1 MARPDVLHLIETF
14 HQGGSERQAVQLVR
28 LLHTTGR
35 FSLHV
40 ACLRDEG
47 VLRRD
52 LDGLGLPPIEAFPL
66 VSFQHPTTAVRL
78 ATFAALLRRR
88 GIALL
93 HTHDFYTDIF
103 GMAAGLLAG
112 VPVRIA
118 SRRESDPGRTKA
130 QRFVERRAFDCAHGV
145 VVNAEASRRDLIAHG
160 VDAAKIHTVYNGIDV
175 TRLASPISLTRAE
188 ALSAIGVPPDGHRV
202 FVTIL
207 ANLRLVLKDHPT
219 FLRAAQRVK
228 ASVPE
233 AGFIIAGE
241 GELLEPM
248 RQLAAALG
256 LAGAVFFTG
265 PCQRVPELLAASDVC
280 VLSSTSE
287 GFPNVIVEY
296 MAAGRPVVAT
306 DVGGVSEAVVGG
318 RTGYV
323 VPPGDDAAMAAR
335 VTELLTD
342 ETKRDAFG
350 RLGRAI
356 SLERFSCEAQL
367 RRTVELYERLLGRR
381 LSPAHA
387 TLDEIVSASSRG
399 SYPTRSFPELQSNLT
414 YRP

>member
-1 MARPDVLHLIETF
+1 MTRPDVLHLIETF

-28 LLHTTGR
+28 LLDATGR
-35 FSLHV
+35 FNLHV

-52 LDGLGLPPIEAFPL
+52 LDGLELPPIEAFPL

-78 ATFAALLRRR
+78 AAFAALLRRR
-88 GIALL
+88 RIALL
-93 HTHDFYTDIF
+93 HTHDFYTDVF
-103 GMAAGLLAG
+103 GMAAGKLAG

-118 SRRESDPGRTKA
+118 SRRESDPWRTKA
-130 QRFVERRAFDCAHGV
+130 QRFVERRAFNCAHAII
-145 VVNAEASRRDLIAHG
+145 VNAEAIRRDLIAHG
-160 VDAAKIHTVYNGIDV
+160 VDGAKIQTVYNGIDV
-175 TRLASPISLTRAE
+175 ERLAAPASLTRAD
-188 ALSAIGVPPDGHRV
+188 ALRAIGVRPGGHRL

-207 ANLRLVLKDHPT
+207 ANLRLALKGHPT

-228 ASVPE
+228 ASVPGT
-233 AGFIIAGE
+233 GFIIAGE

-248 RQLAAALG
+248 RQLAGDLG
-256 LAGAVFFTG
+256 LANDVFFTG
-265 PCQRVPELLAASDVC
+265 PCDRVRELLAASDVC

-306 DVGGVSEAVVGG
+306 DVGGVSEAVVDG

-342 ETKRDAFG
+342 EAKRDAFG
-350 RLGRAI
+350 RLGRTIA
-356 SLERFSCEAQL
+356 LERFSCEAQL

-381 LSPAHA
+381 LSPADR
-387 TLDEIVSASSRG
+387 TLRETVNASSRG
-399 SYPTRSFPELQSNLT
+399 SYPTRSFPEPQSNLT
-414 YRP
+414 SHP